1 MKAMEKQL
9 KKRYFDYLTAHYGR
23 MSMAALRE
31 NVKQSISRLV
41 TAKVYPEEV
50 IKKAINDMADDGYS
64 LSMILAHLDMV
75 DIENRT

>member
-1 MKAMEKQL
+1 MEQGL

-23 MSMAALRE
+23 MSQSKLKE
-31 NVKQSISRLV
+31 SVKQSISRLV
-41 TAKVYPEEV
+41 AAEVYPEEV
-50 IKKAINDMADDGYS
+50 IKKVIEDMTGEGHS